1 MMNVLGRSS
10 SSRRLLR
17 RVRSIWPL
25 TVRQRIFLYLV
36 LGALAGLACAG
47 VDYSIDANKMACD
60 LPASSEADCSNAAT
74 KHSCASFSFANG
86 TCHVSG
92 CFLPCDG
99 TATTN
104 CPFGKTNG
112 GAAWTQA
119 DCKQKGLIAGC
130 TNGTLYSIG
139 CWGYSCTD
147 QRCGRH

>member
-1 MMNVLGRSS
+1 MKHTSGRISS
-10 SSRRLLR
+10 TRRLLR
-17 RVRSIWPL
+17 RARSIWPL
-25 TVRQRIFLYLV
+25 TIRQRIVLYLV

-60 LPASSEADCSNAAT
+60 LAASSEADCSNAAT
-74 KHSCASFSFANG
+74 MHSCQSFSFANG

-99 TATTN
+99 TSTTN

-112 GAAWTQA
+112 AVPWTQA
-119 DCKQKGLIAGC
+119 DCKQKSLVAGC

-139 CWGYSCTD
+139 CWGYTCTD